1 MKCKAGTKRNYVQKI
16 TIQRLAGTA
25 DAAGHVDGQIDANWT
40 VYAGSWA
47 AVETRGGREFWKIQ
61 QVNADVDSVWYL
73 PWSPALDKTTP
84 DMRIQHEGKVYEI
97 LSVQNLN
104 LENREIEIQTRRKM

>member
-16 TIQRLAGTA
+16 TIQRLAGTP